1 MNGLGCYH
9 PGVLKL
15 VQEKTSAAAF
25 MYLLEIKIKQTTISH
40 IKYDDLQMQEY
51 LVDGNRNTKISKF
64 IFKVRSMTLN
74 LKTQKSWKYSDS

>member
-1 MNGLGCYH
+1 
-9 PGVLKL
+9 
-15 VQEKTSAAAF
+15 
-25 MYLLEIKIKQTTISH
+25 MYLLEIKIKQTNISH

-51 LVDGNRNTKISKF
+51 LVDGNRNSIISK

>member
-1 MNGLGCYH
+1 
-9 PGVLKL
+9 
-15 VQEKTSAAAF
+15 
-25 MYLLEIKIKQTTISH
+25 MYLLEIKIKQTNISH
-40 IKYDDLQMQEY
+40 IKYDDLQMQGY